1 MDHSETT
8 PHSLEAASLTALVRE
23 WRLVAALWLTVWLL
37 SYAGLRQVW
46 PLTTQWLA
54 LSGIVLATG
63 LWILRRHLPRNR
75 AADGAPLRPRLGP
88 GNHLTL
94 FRGLCVGLI
103 AGFIFGPWP
112 AGGLGWAIAL
122 AYTAADIADYFDG
135 FVARRSHHVTQL
147 GGVLDIEFDALGV
160 LVVTLLAISFGQLPW
175 WYISLGLAR
184 YLFVFGIWWRQ
195 RRELPVHD
203 LTPSIHRRLIAG
215 LQMGFMSVVLWPVV
229 PAAMT
234 QLAGSIFFAASAAS
248 FGRDWL
254 IVSGAIDPASAGYRN
269 VQQTAVRWLTRWL
282 PLVWRLAAVAGLGSM
297 LMAAEPTLQPA
308 TWQGLL
314 ASWPIPAPGFWATL
328 LALLTIGG
336 LLGMALGAA
345 GRSAGIMLYLP
356 IGFDI
361 ATRGLLWDNGAALV
375 GVTFIILFGTGPLSM
390 WRPEERLVGRP
401 LGGNE

>member
-1 MDHSETT
+1 MEHSETT

-23 WRLVAALWLTVWLL
+23 WRLVAALWLVVWLAG
-37 SYAGLRQVW
+37 YAGLRLIW
-46 PLTTQWLA
+46 PLATQWLV
-54 LSGIVLATG
+54 LSGVTLAAG
-63 LWILRRHLPRNR
+63 LWILRRHLPQNR
-75 AADGAPLRPRLGP
+75 AAADSPLLPRLGP

-112 AGGLGWAIAL
+112 LGALGWAIAL
-122 AYTAADIADYFDG
+122 AYTAADIADYLDG
-135 FVARRSHHVTQL
+135 FVARRSHHVTRL

-203 LTPSIHRRLIAG
+203 LTPSVHRRLIAG

-254 IVSGAIDPASAGYRN
+254 VVSGAIDPASPGYRQ
-269 VQQTAVRWLTRWL
+269 VQQAAVRWLTDRL
-282 PLVWRLAAVAGLGSM
+282 PLLWRLAAVVGLGSM
-297 LMAAEPTLQPA
+297 LLAAQPTLQPA
-308 TWQGLL
+308 AWQRLL
-314 ASWPIPAPGFWATL
+314 ASWPIPAPSFWATL
-328 LALLTIGG
+328 LALLAITG
-336 LLGMALGAA
+336 LLSLALGVAGRAA
-345 GRSAGIMLYLP
+345 GIVLYLP

-375 GVTFIILFGTGPLSM
+375 GVTFIILFGTGPLSI
-390 WRPEERLVGRP
+390 WRPEEGVVGRP
-401 LGGNE
+401 VGANA